1 MNIIA
6 VQFQN
11 KDNPEVFSGREYTYF
26 SDVDLTVGKVILAP
40 TKNGTGVVR
49 VCRTDMKETEIDE
62 RVMPY
67 MRTIEQKLTP
77 ADPVNDMIDDLEITL
92 CQD

>member
-1 MNIIA
+1 MSIVA

-11 KDNPEVFSGREYTYF
+11 RDNPGQFSGREYSYF
-26 SDVDLTVGKVILAP
+26 SNVPLEVGDVILAP

-49 VCRTDMKETEIDE
+49 VCRTDMKDSEIDD

-67 MRTIEQKLTP
+67 MRTIEELVRP
-77 ADPVNDMIDDLEITL
+77 EDVEV
-92 CQD
+92 